1 MGMSDLNVSNDNSAQ
16 SSTSGTGG
24 FDAAALFGAVAAA
37 PAPVVKQLV
46 SSIYT
51 YTL

>member
-1 MGMSDLNVSNDNSAQ
+1 MGMGDLTVSSNDNKAA
-16 SSTSGTGG
+16 SGTGGG

-46 SSIYT
+46 STVYC
-51 YTL
+51 